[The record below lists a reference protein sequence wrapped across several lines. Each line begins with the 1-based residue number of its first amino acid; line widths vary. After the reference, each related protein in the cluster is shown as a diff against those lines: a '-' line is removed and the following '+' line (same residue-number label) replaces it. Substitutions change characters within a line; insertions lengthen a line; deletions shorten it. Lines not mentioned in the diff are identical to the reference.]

1 MNKIFFSFFYFFSPK
16 RQIIKIKLNIC
27 LLFDKNRKFK
37 FLFMEIPKKT
47 TWRNTVTYFFRWTSC
62 FRIAWIVGLFLCVQL
77 LHAQN
82 SEIKISGSVLDAS
95 GEPVTGAN
103 VSVVGSSKGTMTD
116 YKGNLLPPM
125 GLARTGV

>member
-1 MNKIFFSFFYFFSPK
+1 MNLDYTISHT
-16 RQIIKIKLNIC
+16 NT
-27 LLFDKNRKFK
+27 NFK

-116 YKGNLLPPM
+116 YKGNFTLKCSAQIDL
-125 GLARTGV
+125 TGKFYRL